1 MNSVL
6 EELWYGNI
14 VPNENMGLSK
24 EIKKNMTA
32 VAEWHD
38 KLYSTLEDEQ
48 KTLFEKFNDVSSELS
63 DANERQIFFY
73 AFRLGAKLALEIME

>member
-6 EELWYGNI
+6 EELWYGNV

-24 EIKKNMTA
+24 EIKKNMKA

-38 KLYSTLEDEQ
+38 TLYSTLEDEQ

-63 DANERQIFFY
+63 DANERQIFIY

>member
-1 MNSVL
+1 M
-6 EELWYGNI
+6 
-14 VPNENMGLSK
+14 K
-24 EIKKNMTA
+24 A

-38 KLYSTLEDEQ
+38 TLYSTLEDEQ

-63 DANERQIFFY
+63 DANERQIFIY